1 MFELSQLKDVIV
13 IGVHGE
19 LDPYNVSEIDSL
31 LTTVLQNNSGKV
43 VLDFSDLHHLHFKLV
58 PHLVDRV
65 VELQCAGGD
74 LKVAAGN
81 PYINNILKAMGFEE
95 TFYPTVADAVLSFNP
110 SEEEWN

>member
-19 LDPYNVSEIDSL
+19 LDPHNVAEIDSL
-31 LTTVLQNNSGKV
+31 LTTVLQNHSGKV
-43 VLDFSDLHHLHFKLV
+43 VLDLSDLHHLHFKLV

-74 LKVAAGN
+74 LKVAAGSS
-81 PYINNILKAMGFEE
+81 YINNILMAMGFEE

-110 SEEEWN
+110 PEEEWH